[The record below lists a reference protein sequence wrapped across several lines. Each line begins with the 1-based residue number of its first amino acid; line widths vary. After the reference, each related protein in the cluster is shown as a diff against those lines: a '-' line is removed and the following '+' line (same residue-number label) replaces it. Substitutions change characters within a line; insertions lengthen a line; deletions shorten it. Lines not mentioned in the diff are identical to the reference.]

1 MANGESSS
9 KEGKF
14 FLYSIRPLK
23 PKSLG
28 LFLFGTVTFVTK
40 SRTDFEFSDFP
51 GEKQDST
58 GPSSKRPKLDAAEV
72 KAMSA
77 KQYMDELIVPTLLK
91 GLSACNKQVRSQFIE
106 RRKKYIRKN

>member
-1 MANGESSS
+1 MGNNQRAIKSIEIEMANGESSS
-9 KEGKF
+9 KE
-14 FLYSIRPLK
+14 
-23 PKSLG
+23 
-28 LFLFGTVTFVTK
+28 
-40 SRTDFEFSDFP
+40 DFP

-91 GLSACNKQVRSQFIE
+91 GLSACNKQRPIDPVEFLAHYLLEENNKLPKATEETSTE
-106 RRKKYIRKN
+106 MTAS

>member
-9 KEGKF
+9 KDE
-14 FLYSIRPLK
+14 
-23 PKSLG
+23 
-28 LFLFGTVTFVTK
+28 
-40 SRTDFEFSDFP
+40 FP

-77 KQYMDELIVPTLLK
+77 KQYMDELIVPTLLR
-91 GLSACNKQVRSQFIE
+91 GLSACNKQRPTDPIDFLAHYLLEENSKLSKAVDESTSSSEKISSV
-106 RRKKYIRKN
+106 